1 MVDVTP
7 MIQWAVRERLAFTGI
22 PASAIQLARQLDE
35 PLRSVRSALSELA
48 YRGEVAY
55 VGQGRYRALL
65 GA

>member
-1 MVDVTP
+1 MRSPST
-7 MIQWAVRERLAFTGI
+7 MWCVREALAFTGL

-48 YRGEVAY
+48 YRGEVKY